1 MKNKE
6 VNICGW
12 SKSVCA
18 HSKISYP
25 ENIDDV
31 RQVIRQSKKDN
42 VSISI
47 RGAGFSYGDNT
58 LNRGERVLCTE
69 KMNNIVNFNSETG
82 EIIVQSGVTIEDVYL
97 FCIKFG
103 WMMPVMPGTR
113 YVSIGGAL
121 GNNIHGKNCEYEG
134 NIGEHVISFKIMLS
148 NEEEVECSREE
159 NSDIFYTAISG
170 LGLLG
175 VIFEINLQ
183 LRKVPSNYIQGQF
196 RRAKSMDNLIDL
208 YEETLS
214 QSDYSIA
221 TIDSLAKGSSLGRGM
236 LHFGKFINNGDYSV
250 RKHKIDERKTFHII
264 PRSLVIKFARTTIG
278 NKLIE
283 IYFRLHSIGYTKIF
297 PHKKRT
303 FSFSEYHFLM
313 DNVVPDYNLF
323 HKNGFYEYQAL
334 IPKKYAKEGL
344 SELIKITQNY
354 GYYSTM
360 TSLKAYRKQRE
371 SFVKSFQLDGYG
383 ITMDI
388 KKNPNE
394 VSRQRDMFLEMNDL
408 VLKYKG
414 KQHLAK
420 TPIIEK
426 EQFKSMYPSYERLIK
441 NKSKYDKIGLFNNDM
456 CRRIFREGDYESNE
470 NLQLKF

>member
-82 EIIVQSGVTIEDVYL
+82 EIIAQSGVTIEDVYL

-221 TIDSLAKGSSLGRGM
+221 TIDSLAKGSSLGKGM
-236 LHFGKFINNGDYSV
+236 LHFGKFINNGDYTV

-371 SFVKSFQLDGYG
+371 SFVK
-383 ITMDI
+383 
-388 KKNPNE
+388 
-394 VSRQRDMFLEMNDL
+394 
-408 VLKYKG
+408 
-414 KQHLAK
+414 
-420 TPIIEK
+420 
-426 EQFKSMYPSYERLIK
+426 
-441 NKSKYDKIGLFNNDM
+441 
-456 CRRIFREGDYESNE
+456 
-470 NLQLKF
+470 